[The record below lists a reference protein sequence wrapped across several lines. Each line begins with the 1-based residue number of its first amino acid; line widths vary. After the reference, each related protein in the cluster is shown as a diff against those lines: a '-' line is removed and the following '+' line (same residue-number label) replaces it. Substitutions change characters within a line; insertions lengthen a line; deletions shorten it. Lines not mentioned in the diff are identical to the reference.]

1 MGFVNEVRARP
12 PATRQGT
19 FQPHVLRPVPFSR
32 RNICSLQYL
41 IPEACGRAL
50 GWPLAPVRSGGLL
63 SGRKNDR
70 RPQGTWTW
78 PLRRAVDG
86 AARAL
91 AASGTGSLVP
101 APAAHLPRPR
111 RTGRRTQASWRPE
124 HLRGSRGRLTSLL
137 RHRPPPGAGTGVEGG
152 SGPPCAVHSTRLCH
166 DSLYTLGSCCT
177 LGIRPD
183 AQGTGP
189 ARGTGD
195 HADHVAGP
203 EAPVTVPTA
212 RQAWRDPRPRGRAQL
227 TTGHRG
233 RGQGLSGARSR
244 ASSRH
249 VPGRVHTA
257 RAAKLHEAAAQRP
270 PQDRRTNL
278 VQSTHAA
285 GRSAA

>member
-101 APAAHLPRPR
+101 APAARLPRPR
-111 RTGRRTQASWRPE
+111 RTGRRTQASWRPNISAGLE
-124 HLRGSRGRLTSLL
+124 AVSRRFLCTVLL
-137 RHRPPPGAGTGVEGG
+137 RV
-152 SGPPCAVHSTRLCH
+152 L
-166 DSLYTLGSCCT
+166 
-177 LGIRPD
+177 
-183 AQGTGP
+183 
-189 ARGTGD
+189 
-195 HADHVAGP
+195 
-203 EAPVTVPTA
+203 
-212 RQAWRDPRPRGRAQL
+212 
-227 TTGHRG
+227 G
-233 RGQGLSGARSR
+233 RGWREGQAPR
-244 ASSRH
+244 
-249 VPGRVHTA
+249 
-257 RAAKLHEAAAQRP
+257 
-270 PQDRRTNL
+270 
-278 VQSTHAA
+278 VQSTRPGSATTPCTHSAPAA
-285 GRSAA
+285 PWASGQTLRAQDPRGGPVTMPTMWQVRRHR

>member
-70 RPQGTWTW
+70 RPQGTRTW

-101 APAAHLPRPR
+101 APAARLPRPR
-111 RTGRRTQASWRPE
+111 RTGRRTQASWRPDISAGLE
-124 HLRGSRGRLTSLL
+124 AVSRRFLGTVLL
-137 RHRPPPGAGTGVEGG
+137 RV
-152 SGPPCAVHSTRLCH
+152 L
-166 DSLYTLGSCCT
+166 
-177 LGIRPD
+177 
-183 AQGTGP
+183 
-189 ARGTGD
+189 
-195 HADHVAGP
+195 
-203 EAPVTVPTA
+203 
-212 RQAWRDPRPRGRAQL
+212 
-227 TTGHRG
+227 G
-233 RGQGLSGARSR
+233 RGWREGQAPR
-244 ASSRH
+244 
-249 VPGRVHTA
+249 
-257 RAAKLHEAAAQRP
+257 
-270 PQDRRTNL
+270 
-278 VQSTHAA
+278 VQSTRPGSATTPCTHSAPAA
-285 GRSAA
+285 PWASGQTLRAQDPRGGPVTMPTMWQVRRHR